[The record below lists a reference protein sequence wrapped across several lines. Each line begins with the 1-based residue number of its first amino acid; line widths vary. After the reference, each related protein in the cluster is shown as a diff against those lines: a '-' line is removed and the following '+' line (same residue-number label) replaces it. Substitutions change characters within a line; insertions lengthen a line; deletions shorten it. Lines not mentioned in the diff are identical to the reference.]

1 MHRLTKTSSLW
12 LVTTSTI
19 QARKPVLK
27 KLRRKRMRSMMTVT
41 ATRRLTKT
49 QRR

>member
-1 MHRLTKTSSLW
+1 MHRPTKTSSLW
-12 LVTTSTI
+12 LVKTSTI
-19 QARKPVLK
+19 QAKKPVLK
-27 KLRRKRMRSMMTVT
+27 KLRRKTTTSMMTVA